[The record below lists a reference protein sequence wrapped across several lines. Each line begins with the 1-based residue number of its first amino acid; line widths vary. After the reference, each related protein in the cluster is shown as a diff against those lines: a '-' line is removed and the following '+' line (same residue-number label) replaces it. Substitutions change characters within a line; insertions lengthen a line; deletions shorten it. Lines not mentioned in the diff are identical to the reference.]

1 MGYQTIFIMTEYPH
15 NKEMVIIKSGLMP
28 DDLAERGPVSG
39 GTSGD
44 ALLRRDEGYF
54 IEGQSS

>member
-28 DDLAERGPVSG
+28 DDLAERSPKERAAMLFRGR
-39 GTSGD
+39 T
-44 ALLRRDEGYF
+44 RDTL
-54 IEGQSS
+54 

>member
-1 MGYQTIFIMTEYPH
+1 MDYQTIFIMTEYP
-15 NKEMVIIKSGLMP
+15 NKKEMVIIKSDLMP

-39 GTSGD
+39 ETSGD
-44 ALLRRDEGYF
+44 ALSRQDEGYF